1 MLKGK
6 LKCIEC
12 GLEQELPMHCG
23 QPMHQEGDQLLCW
36 MGASC
41 GTQSIPEHHGK
52 TMELV

>member
-1 MLKGK
+1 MSKGK
-6 LKCIEC
+6 LRCFEC

-36 MGASC
+36 MSASC